1 MTDQATEEME
11 VGAPPERCWEVV
23 VDFER
28 YPEWATRIKQVIVED
43 SDDTGRPVRVT
54 YRAGAMGRS
63 TKYTLRYDYSDE
75 PRQLSWVLEK
85 GDVMRKLDG
94 SYVFDAVDG
103 DRTAVTYHLEA
114 ELVLPLPG
122 FIKGRARSFILHTAL
137 RELKARVEQ

>member
-28 YPEWATRIKQVIVED
+28 YPEWASRIKQVIVED
-43 SDDTGRPVRVT
+43 NDEEGRPSRVT

-63 TKYTLRYDYSDE
+63 TQYTLRYDYSDG

-94 SYVFDAVDG
+94 SYIFDAVDD

-114 ELVLPLPG
+114 ELVLPLPS

-137 RELKARVEQ
+137 RELKARVER